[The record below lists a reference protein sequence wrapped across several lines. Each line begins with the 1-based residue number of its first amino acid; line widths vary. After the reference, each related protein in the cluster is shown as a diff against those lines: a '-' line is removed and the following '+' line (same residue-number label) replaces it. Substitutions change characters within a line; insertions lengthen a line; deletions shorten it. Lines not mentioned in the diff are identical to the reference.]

1 MMRMDFRLLR
11 LLAPCALFIFARSA
25 TADAL
30 DQYIREEMTNQRL
43 PGVALAVIRN
53 DKPIAVRAYGLANI
67 ETSAAVTKD
76 TAFRLASLSKQMLA
90 SGMMLL
96 VAEGKV
102 SLDDPVSKYLQD
114 PPPSW
119 TAITVRQVLSHTS
132 GLANE
137 APGFDP
143 YRAQTPAERIRRARD
158 LPLLSKPGE
167 KYAYSNL
174 GYDVVVEILERASGK
189 PVLQFMSERVFAPL
203 GMRDTRGTD
212 LIAIVPNRANGYI
225 YRDNTMRNAPPLMA
239 PRSSGLFLSTLADLI
254 KWDAALTAGKI
265 ITREM
270 QRDLWTAVTL
280 PDGTSTHYGF
290 GWWVDEY
297 KGHRRIRHG
306 GSNPGFRTEYT
317 RFVDDGISVIV
328 LVNCDSARPDAIAA
342 EVAGLYVPELATPRK
357 TVHLTA
363 RELAPL
369 AGRYQVSP
377 TDIVTIGV
385 DEPGLSIQSEAG
397 GGQWRLVA
405 ADASTF
411 FISRDES
418 YVFSKENGTITQFVI
433 RYGDTETVAKRLP

>member
-1 MMRMDFRLLR
+1 MRLDSRLLR
-11 LLAPCALFIFARSA
+11 LLVLCALAAFAQSA
-25 TADAL
+25 AADAL
-30 DQYIREEMTNQRL
+30 DRYVREEMTNQRL

-53 DKPIAVRAYGLANI
+53 GKPIAVRAYGLANI
-67 ETSAAVTKD
+67 ETGSAVTKD
-76 TAFRLASLSKQMLA
+76 TAFRLASLSKQMVA
-90 SGMMLL
+90 SAMMLL
-96 VAEGKV
+96 VSEGKV

-114 PPPSW
+114 PPPTWS
-119 TAITVRQVLSHTS
+119 AITVRQVLSHTS

-143 YRAQTPAERIRRARD
+143 YGAQTPSERIRRARD

-203 GMRDTRGTD
+203 GMHDTRGTD
-212 LIAIVPNRANGYI
+212 LIAVVPNRANGYL
-225 YRDNTMRNAPPLMA
+225 YKDNTMWNAPPLVA
-239 PRSSGLFLSTLADLI
+239 PRSGGLFLSTLTDLV
-254 KWDAALTAGKI
+254 KWDAALTKGKI
-265 ITREM
+265 ITKEM
-270 QRDLWTAVTL
+270 QRELWTAVTL

-290 GWWVDEY
+290 GWWIDEY

-328 LVNCDSARPDAIAA
+328 LANGDSARPDAIAA

-357 TVHLTA
+357 TVRLTL

-369 AGRYQVSP
+369 AGRYQVSA
-377 TDIVTIGV
+377 TNIVIIGV

-397 GGQWRLVA
+397 GGQFRLVPEN
-405 ADASTF
+405 ASTF

-418 YVFSKENGTITQFVI
+418 YVFTGENGKITQFAI
-433 RYGDTETVAKRLP
+433 RYGDTETIAKKLP

>member
-1 MMRMDFRLLR
+1 MMRMDPRLVR
-11 LLAPCALFIFARSA
+11 LLALCVLSAFAQSA
-25 TADAL
+25 AADAL
-30 DQYIREEMTNQRL
+30 DRYIREEMANQRL

-53 DKPIAVRAYGLANI
+53 GKPTAVRSYGLANI
-67 ETSAAVTKD
+67 EAGSAVTKE
-76 TAFRLASLSKQMLA
+76 TSFRLASLSKQMLA

-96 VAEGKV
+96 VTEGTV
-102 SLDDPVSKYLQD
+102 SLDDPVSQYLQD
-114 PPPSW
+114 PPPTWS
-119 TAITVRQVLSHTS
+119 AITVRQVLSHTS

-143 YRAQTPAERIRRARD
+143 YRAQTVAERIRRARD
-158 LPLLSKPGE
+158 LPLLSKSGE

-174 GYDVVVEILERASGK
+174 GYDVVVAILERASGK
-189 PVLQFMSERVFAPL
+189 QVLQFMSERVFMPL

-225 YRDNTMRNAPPLMA
+225 YTDNAMRNAPPLMA
-239 PRSSGLFLSTLADLI
+239 PRSSGLFLSTLTDLV
-254 KWDAALTAGKI
+254 KWDAALTEGKI
-265 ITREM
+265 ITKEM
-270 QRDLWTAVTL
+270 QRQLWTAVTL

-290 GWWVDEY
+290 GWWIDEY

-317 RFVDDGISVIV
+317 RFPDDDINVIV
-328 LVNCDSARPDAIAA
+328 LVNGDSARPDAIAA

-357 TVHLTA
+357 TVRLTA

-377 TDIVTIGV
+377 TNIVTIGV

-405 ADASTF
+405 ENASTF

-418 YVFSKENGTITQFVI
+418 YVFSKENGKITQFVI
-433 RYGDTETVAKRLP
+433 RYGDTEIVAKKLP